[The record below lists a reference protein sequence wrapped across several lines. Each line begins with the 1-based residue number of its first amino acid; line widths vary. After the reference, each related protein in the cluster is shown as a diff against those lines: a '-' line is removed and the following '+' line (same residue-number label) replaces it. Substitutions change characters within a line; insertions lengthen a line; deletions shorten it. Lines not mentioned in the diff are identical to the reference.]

1 MDLKLLFPFLIL
13 HVIHDVHS
21 SSNQWTVTVPEK
33 ISVLQGSCVVIPCL
47 YNYPMPK
54 SKKPLAMWSG
64 FWLKGKKVVSTNVPK
79 FKVNKLYNKRSQFL
93 GNLAARNCSMLLD
106 SVGKNDVGPF
116 HFRIEMRQYKS
127 FSYSTNPVTIEVT
140 SDPQPPV
147 LSVVMNKK
155 VTASCSVSHSCPVI
169 PPRFSWSHPGNILR
183 HSKKLNTWKWET
195 VSTLTFTPK
204 FSDFNKPLNC
214 TVHYRGGKK
223 VTSSTIIKT

>member
-54 SKKPLAMWSG
+54 SKKPLTSWSG
-64 FWLKGKKVVSTNVPK
+64 FWLNGKK
-79 FKVNKLYNKRSQFL
+79 FL

-127 FSYSTNPVTIEVT
+127 FSYSKNPVTLEVT

-147 LSVVMNKK
+147 MSVVMNKK

-183 HSKKLNTWKWET
+183 RSKKLNTWKWET
-195 VSTLTFTPK
+195 VSTLTFSPRI
-204 FSDFNKPLNC
+204 SDFNKPLNC